1 MTLEHLTTV
10 TAAES
15 VLDDTGETWTIRL
28 VDPRRT
34 AYGIQ
39 RVTEVDPRRVPM
51 HVLEAVMVWA
61 HAGLNPDIDDA
72 TDPPTDPP
80 TEDIVDAE
88 IVDIDEDP
96 HECPCGGCADMA
108 RARGDED
115 GEGGFYCVACGH
127 TAHAPDVCGVTTPDC
142 GCDAMQEA
150 PRS

>member
-10 TAAES
+10 TAAEGD
-15 VLDDTGETWTIRL
+15 LNDDGETWTIRL

-39 RVTEVDPRRVPM
+39 RVHEVDPRRVPM

-72 TDPPTDPP
+72 TDPPT
-80 TEDIVDAE
+80 EDIVDAE
-88 IVDIDEDP
+88 IVE
-96 HECPCGGCADMA
+96 EA
-108 RARGDED
+108 
-115 GEGGFYCVACGH
+115 GFYCVACLH
-127 TAHAPDVCGVTTPDC
+127 PAHAPRACEGVYGGAHGWAHCACTS
-142 GCDAMQEA
+142 MVEA